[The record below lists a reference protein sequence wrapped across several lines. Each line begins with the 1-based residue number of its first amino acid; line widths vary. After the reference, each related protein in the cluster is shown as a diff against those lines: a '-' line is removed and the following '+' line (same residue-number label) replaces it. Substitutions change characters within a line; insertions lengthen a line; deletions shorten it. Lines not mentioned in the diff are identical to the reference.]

1 MRPHFLA
8 DALHTT
14 RQFGSCLV
22 HLNHATGVSRPDD
35 GTARKTTQRPKP
47 GRQAPQKRL
56 KNGERAGKKQR
67 TEGGRWS
74 RAWAGNQRALA
85 RDAHDAALLVAHS
98 HTTHLCVK

>member
-22 HLNHATGVSRPDD
+22 HLNHATGVSRPD

-56 KNGERAGKKQR
+56 KTAKEPETNSGQTAAVGV
-67 TEGGRWS
+67 GR
-74 RAWAGNQRALA
+74 GQETNEP
-85 RDAHDAALLVAHS
+85 
-98 HTTHLCVK
+98 